1 MRSTVEGIISHVNAE
16 RMAQIRAVESY
27 RGENLPMSLKAGAA
41 ISKTVDIVTLCGQ
54 INLVHASKAR
64 LEEDMEKVQQLIDA
78 GIFEVKIDSPK
89 IGPLEGPK
97 RLVRALRLSH

>member
-1 MRSTVEGIISHVNAE
+1 MEGIISRVNAE
-16 RMAQIRAVESY
+16 RMAAIRGVESY
-27 RGENLPMSLKAGAA
+27 RGENLPASLKAGAT
-41 ISKTVDIVTLCGQ
+41 ISKTIDIVTLCGQ

-64 LEEDMEKVQQLIDA
+64 LEEDMETVQQLIDA

-89 IGPLEGPK
+89 IEPLEGPK